1 MYRPIYKYVSTRN
14 EIFPT
19 CATLYT
25 LTGSEA
31 EGSVGFGPRINRP
44 ANQDLLASEALDS
57 HEGKM
62 RTIRL

>member
-1 MYRPIYKYVSTRN
+1 MYRSIYQYVSTRN

-19 CATLYT
+19 CATLYA

-31 EGSVGFGPRINRP
+31 EGFGPRINRP

>member
-1 MYRPIYKYVSTRN
+1 MYRSIYQYVSTRN
-14 EIFPT
+14 EVFPT
-19 CATLYT
+19 CATLYA

-62 RTIRL
+62 RTIWL